1 MNNQCPVATT
11 LNLID
16 NKWKILIIRDILHG
30 PQRFGELKKSVKGI
44 SSKMLTE
51 SLRGMENDG
60 IVSRKIYP
68 EVPPHVE
75 YRLSDLGES
84 MRPIIKS
91 MESWGNNYISKY
103 VS

>member
-30 PQRFGELKKSVKGI
+30 PKRFGELKKSVKGI

-91 MESWGNNYISKY
+91 MENWGNNYISNH
-103 VS
+103 